1 MVVVVVR
8 SLGIV
13 EKSILGN
20 MVHQF
25 RRLVGTLGI
34 VEKSILGNMVHSLD
48 MVVRNMDHN

>member
-8 SLGIV
+8 S
-13 EKSILGN
+13 
-20 MVHQF
+20 
-25 RRLVGTLGI
+25 LGI